1 MRKPSQKMIVL
12 SMLTHGPVCGTTLL
26 DLRIPRYADRVY
38 TLKSDGW
45 IINTRRCVQH
55 DWHTTRQ
62 VEYVLV
68 NPPRVPMAPDTV
80 RYVKPPLAPPGTL
93 W

>member
-1 MRKPSQKMIVL
+1 MKTSQKMIVL

-26 DLRIPRYADRVY
+26 DLHIPRYADRVY

-45 IINTRRCVQH
+45 IIDTRTCEQH
-55 DWHTTRQ
+55 DYHTTRQ
-62 VEYVLV
+62 IEYVLV
-68 NPPRVPMAPDTV
+68 NQTQVPMSPDTV
-80 RYVKPPLAPPGTL
+80 KYVKPPLAPPGTL